1 MRKKNIDDAEQR
13 EHARREHLTRDLRGR
28 RHVDEVVERAG
39 DEHHARAE
47 EQPDRLGV
55 VDWNI
60 SWNWCM
66 CDATA
71 IAARKPTNIAAPPS
85 VGVGFVCTWRASDDG
100 ATTAPKRI
108 ASNRTTGVSSS
119 VVPSATAQTTA

>member
-1 MRKKNIDDAEQR
+1 
-13 EHARREHLTRDLRGR
+13 
-28 RHVDEVVERAG
+28 
-39 DEHHARAE
+39 
-47 EQPDRLGV
+47 
-55 VDWNI
+55 
-60 SWNWCM
+60 M

-108 ASNRTTGVSSS
+108 ASQRTIGVSSERRAERDRADDR
-119 VVPSATAQTTA
+119 VALHGRPLTASRWHVSPRGTA